1 MAAISEACVVDRPRG
16 AGAFLARIGL
26 GAVTLLLSI
35 NLWTGFPLAALWIG
49 SRAAG
54 GSIHS
59 MGGIGMVLLV
69 LAVLMVGGVFV
80 LGWLSRLYDRV
91 TGRPIAPAKQP
102 PWLQSMRSSRVE
114 SERVRLETNAVERI
128 VIFAVVCA
136 VIALEVWYFF
146 FAGPAL
152 VGG

>member
-1 MAAISEACVVDRPRG
+1 MSELASERPHGLAGIS
-16 AGAFLARIGL
+16 ARIGL
-26 GAVTLLLSI
+26 GALTLLLSI
-35 NLWTGFPLAALWIG
+35 NLWTGFPILALWIG

-69 LAVLMVGGVFV
+69 LAVLMVGGVFA
-80 LGWLSRLYDRV
+80 LGWLSRAYDRV
-91 TGRPIAPAKQP
+91 SGRPIAPAQHP
-102 PWLQSMRSSRVE
+102 PWLQSMRTTRAEPEV
-114 SERVRLETNAVERI
+114 VRRETNAVERI
-128 VIFAVVCA
+128 VVLAVVAA